1 MRCESY
7 VNKHAWVPS
16 LADLEPGGWPRIG
29 KEILFG
35 AHPPT
40 HTFGKITMATSGA
53 LARGVSIWVIPGLKA
68 P

>member
-16 LADLEPGGWPRIG
+16 LADLEPGGWPRID
-29 KEILFG
+29 KEILFRG
-35 AHPPT
+35 PPHT